1 MIITKTVEI
10 DIYIDGIIEQYELD
24 KNSTLDEIA
33 EAVHDY
39 TEGLDDADYYLINE
53 QDEEKICHA
62 VLNALE
68 YQEEDE

>member
-10 DIYIDGIIEQYELD
+10 EIYIDGIIEQYDLD

-39 TEGLDDADYYLINE
+39 VLGLDDADYCLINE
-53 QDEEKICHA
+53 LDEENIGNA
-62 VLNALE
+62 VLHE
-68 YQEEDE
+68 IVKEDE